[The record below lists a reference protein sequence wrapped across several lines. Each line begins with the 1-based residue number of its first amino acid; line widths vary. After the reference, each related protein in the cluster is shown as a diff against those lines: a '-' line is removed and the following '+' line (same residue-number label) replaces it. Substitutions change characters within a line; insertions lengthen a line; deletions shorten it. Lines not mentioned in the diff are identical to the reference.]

1 MKATM
6 RWIKCAAVLI
16 TVLFLSACVGHA
28 KPEYE
33 KNLFDTSYVHTVDVT
48 IAEAD
53 WQDLITH
60 PEEKTKYEADL
71 VIDGEEVKQVSFSA
85 KGNSSLA
92 FVKARGDSNRYSF
105 KINFGKNIK
114 GQTFQGLDK
123 LHLQNLYADRTYMKD
138 YIAYDLFRKMGV
150 PAPLTSYVFI
160 TVNGKDFGLYLAAED
175 LDDSFLDRTCRG
187 NGSLYQPELSE
198 QALDDEK
205 AEAILAGGNVIV
217 SGARGADLKYID
229 DDPDSYPDIFDNAVT
244 KRSEE
249 SDQRVIAALRKLQE
263 GKDLKSILVT
273 KELARYFAVNN
284 YLMNYDTYIGL
295 MTHNCYLYEKNGKLS
310 VFPWDYNLAFGAF
323 SMDAVLTHANDT
335 REVINMGIDSPLLSI
350 PPEERPLWSRY
361 IADET
366 CRNAYHAAM
375 DQFLKE
381 QIESGALEKEIDR
394 VYTMIRPYI
403 ENDPTKLC
411 TLQDTDEAHEILT
424 QICLLRA
431 ESIRRQLNGSLAS
444 ETKLQNPADRVDP
457 AGADVQDLRY

>member
-1 MKATM
+1 MKAMM
-6 RWIKCAAVLI
+6 RWVKCAAVLI
-16 TVLFLSACVGHA
+16 TVLFLSACMGHA

-33 KNLFDTSYVHTVDVT
+33 KKLFDTSCVHTVDVK

-92 FVKARGDSNRYSF
+92 LVKSRGDSIRYSL

-114 GQTFQGLDK
+114 GQTFHGLDK
-123 LHLQNLYADRTYMKD
+123 LHLQNIFGDKTYMKE
-138 YIAYDLFRKMGV
+138 YLAYDLFRKMGV
-150 PAPLTSYVFI
+150 PAPLASFVFI
-160 TVNGKDFGLYLAAED
+160 TINGNDFGLYMAVED
-175 LDDSFLDRTCRG
+175 LDDSFLDRTCKG
-187 NGSLYQPELSE
+187 EGSLYQPEMKE

-229 DDPDSYPDIFDNAVT
+229 DNPDSYPDIFDNAVT

-249 SDQRVIAALRKLQE
+249 SDQRVIDAMKKLQE
-263 GKDLKSILVT
+263 GADLRSIADT
-273 KELARYFAVNN
+273 EELARYFAVNN
-284 YLMNYDTYIGL
+284 YLMNYDSYVGL
-295 MTHNCYLYEKNGKLS
+295 MTHNFYLYENSEKLS
-310 VFPWDYNLAFGAF
+310 IFPWDYNLAFGAF
-323 SMDAVLTHANDT
+323 SMDGKFGSHNDT
-335 REVINMGIDSPLLSI
+335 GEVINMGIDSPLLTADSKD
-350 PPEERPLWSRY
+350 RPLWSRY

-366 CRNAYHAAM
+366 CRKEYHAAM

-381 QIESGALEKEIDR
+381 QIESGAFEKEVDR

-403 ENDPTKLC
+403 EKDPTKLC
-411 TLQDTDEAHEILT
+411 TLQDADNAHEVVKKLS
-424 QICLLRA
+424 LLRA
-431 ESIRRQLNGSLAS
+431 ESVRRQLNGSLAS
-444 ETKLQNPADRVDP
+444 ETKLQDPADRVDP
-457 AGADVQDLRY
+457 ADVDVQDLRY

>member
-1 MKATM
+1 
-6 RWIKCAAVLI
+6 
-16 TVLFLSACVGHA
+16 
-28 KPEYE
+28 
-33 KNLFDTSYVHTVDVT
+33 
-48 IAEAD
+48 
-53 WQDLITH
+53 
-60 PEEKTKYEADL
+60 
-71 VIDGEEVKQVSFSA
+71 
-85 KGNSSLA
+85 
-92 FVKARGDSNRYSF
+92 
-105 KINFGKNIK
+105 
-114 GQTFQGLDK
+114 
-123 LHLQNLYADRTYMKD
+123 MKD
-138 YIAYDLFRKMGV
+138 YIAYDLFRKMDV

-295 MTHNCYLYEKNGKLS
+295 MTHNYYLYEKNGKLS

-350 PPEERPLWSRY
+350 PPGERPLWSRY

-381 QIESGALEKEIDR
+381 QIESGTLEKEIDR
-394 VYTMIRPYI
+394 VYMMIRPYI

-411 TLQDTDEAHEILT
+411 TLQDTDEAHEILK